1 MDTDWVI
8 CPFVWEPPD
17 RFALLGDNFSQIFEE
32 CAPSLAGI
40 AAQLEPEQRVEFWA
54 AVPKL
59 GTTEGVW
66 QWRGQR
72 LQGEAI
78 VQIGLRADW
87 GGTAWHG
94 AFWSDG
100 GRSRRLAQRHQT
112 LSQILQRWQEGAR
125 LRQRLLAA
133 MSHEI
138 RAPLTSAIGLLEL
151 LSQQPLSA
159 SQQELVQ
166 MLTLCHRELMQ
177 VVHGVLDYSK
187 LEIESDAE
195 SEQTVFDVLACL
207 EDTVDLLTVQARS
220 KNLALTWEGP
230 PEPLPLVWG
239 TQEPLR
245 QVLVNLVGNAVKYTE
260 QGSVVLSVA
269 VESQDDRYLWL
280 RFAVR
285 DTGPGIPPEHQ
296 ERIFEPFVR
305 LDTQQRGTGLGLALC
320 QKMVAR
326 MGGTLTVDSTVGQG
340 SCFAFTLPLRRG
352 PWPEVP
358 CYPWPV
364 LVVSAR
370 ADWAQRLMTL
380 VAPWQT
386 TVTVVSTGREAI
398 AHLMENS
405 YRLALMDWALP
416 DTTGEL
422 LAMQMARRWPQVW
435 RAVVGDLPDRAQH
448 TLGLV
453 FHHRLTE
460 PLRRSRLQACWQLGE
475 APLAGPSPAVAA
487 SGPRGRVLVVDDN
500 AGNLLVFQAQLASLG
515 YEVLTATNGREA
527 LSLLTHQSIDLVFM
541 DCQMP
546 VMNGFEATR
555 LWRQHEAQQK
565 SGRRVPI
572 VAITAGMFAEDRERC
587 LAAGMDDF
595 LLKPVNR
602 AALQAAGERWLRPA
616 SPEA

>member
-17 RFALLGDNFSQIFEE
+17 RFTFLGDNFGKIFEE
-32 CAPSLAGI
+32 CEPNLAGI
-40 AAQLEPEQRVEFWA
+40 AAQLEPDRRAEFWA
-54 AVPKL
+54 AVPRA
-59 GTTEGVW
+59 GATGGVW

-72 LQGEAI
+72 LQGEAV
-78 VQIGLRADW
+78 VQVGLRADW

-94 AFWSDG
+94 AFWGHS
-100 GRSRRLAQRHQT
+100 SRLALRHQT
-112 LSQILQRWQEGAR
+112 LSQILQRWQERAR
-125 LRQRLLAA
+125 LRQRLLTA

-187 LEIESDAE
+187 LEVESAAE
-195 SEQTVFDVLACL
+195 LEQTAFDALACL

-260 QGSVVLSVA
+260 RGSVTLSVA
-269 VESQDDRYLWL
+269 VESQDERYLWL

-352 PWPEVP
+352 PWPELP
-358 CYPWPV
+358 CYPWSV
-364 LVVSAR
+364 LLVSPR
-370 ADWAQRLMTL
+370 ADLTQRLPLL

-386 TVTVVSTGREAI
+386 TVTVVSTGQEAL
-398 AHLMENS
+398 ARFLENS

-416 DTTGEL
+416 DITGEL
-422 LAMQMARRWPQVW
+422 LAVQIARRWPQV
-435 RAVVGDLPDRAQH
+435 RRVVVGDLPDCAQH
-448 TLGLV
+448 TLGSV

-475 APLAGPSPAVAA
+475 AKPEGPPPTAGTPA
-487 SGPRGRVLVVDDN
+487 PQGRVLVVDDN
-500 AGNLLVFQAQLASLG
+500 AGNLLVLKAQLASLG
-515 YEVLTATNGREA
+515 YEVLTATNGQEA
-527 LSLLTHQSIDLVFM
+527 LSLLTRQPIDLVFM

-546 VMNGFEATR
+546 VMDGFEATR
-555 LWRQHEAQQK
+555 RWRQYESQQE
-565 SGRRVPI
+565 SGRQIPI

-595 LLKPVNR
+595 LQKPVNR
-602 AALQAAGERWLRPA
+602 ADLQAAGKRWLRHAHPKA
-616 SPEA
+616 